1 MGVTRSS
8 WNCQLSDLPDQVIG
22 AVWLRLRLAELVLNS
37 SKFVG
42 KLDEGNLEL
51 MNCTF
56 VYWGGGW
63 TTFVVA
69 WGGG

>member
-1 MGVTRSS
+1 M
-8 WNCQLSDLPDQVIG
+8 
-22 AVWLRLRLAELVLNS
+22 RLAELVLNS

-56 VYWGGGW
+56 VYWGVGW